1 MVLLRSIFLY
11 LAMQKNCTIERGPF
25 LGKWC
30 FSSPFRHNWTYRIN
44 LGTQKISVQLKG
56 DQTLL
61 VAAWLFS
68 KPFWF
73 MISDLKTYKNQSTR
87 NMYIRSR
94 VRVLSRSI
102 SFTQVCLCLA
112 IDKKKSKSVQLKGD
126 HFQVMVLFNA
136 LFMTNLEQWYNLR
149 HNKKLSVQLKGGQTL
164 QVAVWLY
171 SNPFWLPLNLL
182 KQHYTCK

>member
-1 MVLLRSIFLY
+1 MHCLKIHKKINKKY
-11 LAMQKNCTIERGPF
+11 IYKKEAMYGPFKKHISVFSYAKNICTVERGPF

-61 VAAWLFS
+61 VAAWVFS

-112 IDKKKSKSVQLKGD
+112 IDKKKANLYNWKGTI
-126 HFQVMVLFNA
+126 FRL
-136 LFMTNLEQWYNLR
+136 WYFSMPFLWP
-149 HNKKLSVQLKGGQTL
+149 TL
-164 QVAVWLY
+164 NNDTIWNTIKNYLY
-171 SNPFWLPLNLL
+171 SW
-182 KQHYTCK
+182 KGAKHCK